1 MKTNVLTERQQIAM
15 DIELY
20 QCKKKYLEKVQS
32 YKDLIGIKLRGY
44 NEDFDI
50 TQDDLPFSMQM
61 ELKILIKDSI
71 DYYTHQIE
79 FLTDLLNTQN
89 KLNYGND

>member
-1 MKTNVLTERQQIAM
+1 MKQNKVTERQQIVM

-44 NEDFDI
+44 NEDFDL
-50 TQDDLPFSMQM
+50 TQDNLPFSMQM

-71 DYYTHQIE
+71 DYYQHQIE
-79 FLTDLLNTQN
+79 FLTQLLNTKN
-89 KLNYGND
+89 LLENESV